1 MATISIADKET
12 LDEVKALVSE
22 LETQHGT
29 LQTLIEEVKSLVGSS
44 SGGGGI
50 KSVQRGVITFSSSS
64 TTATATIS
72 AVDTSKAFVLWGG
85 AISGGSGSGTSTS
98 NPGSW
103 DARVDLTNS
112 TTVTATKWWSFA
124 STLSYQVVEFN

>member
-50 KSVQRGVITFSSSS
+50 KSVQRGVITFEADSK
-64 TTATATIS
+64 TATATIS

-85 AISGGSGSGTSTS
+85 SINDAMNSFTDSGT
-98 NPGSW
+98 W

-112 TTVTATKWWSFA
+112 TTVTATKYWKYE

>member
-85 AISGGSGSGTSTS
+85 AINGTSYTDAS